1 MKFSGQFSRMAYIKD
16 YELREIFIKKTKKDK
31 TLEVPCEQCDQKVK
45 RAAIDTGSQ
54 TFFWLFKVLIFSILE
69 KDYKWREIYPA
80 VCNVVEMD
88 PLSSCELGEKFDLK
102 KDKDIR
108 LGSQGDFSKS
118 TIKVSFSISRVS
130 PSIFFHSIST
140 AKTTTTPLI
149 HHQSKTVE
157 TNTVYS

>member
-1 MKFSGQFSRMAYIKD
+1 MVR
-16 YELREIFIKKTKKDK
+16 KDK
-31 TLEVPCEQCDQKVK
+31 TLIE
-45 RAAIDTGSQ
+45 
-54 TFFWLFKVLIFSILE
+54 ILE

-118 TIKVSFSISRVS
+118 TIKVSFQ
-130 PSIFFHSIST
+130 FY
-140 AKTTTTPLI
+140 
-149 HHQSKTVE
+149 
-157 TNTVYS
+157 NTIVLYCTLAG